1 MSTPQK
7 LSDYPVHLG
16 LGATCTVQ
24 PEFTGTEDWYA
35 AYGQRTEGDDA
46 EGRLVSS
53 FTFTSSW
60 TTWEMHPHGAEM
72 VLCIA
77 GTVTLIQEGRA
88 TAAATTTDDHETTT
102 AAAEVTTKVQLNPG
116 EFIINPPGV
125 WHTADVEEGQET
137 TVVFITAGKDT
148 QIKPRC

>member
-24 PEFTGTEDWYA
+24 SEFTGTEDWYA

-46 EGRLVSS
+46 
-53 FTFTSSW
+53 
-60 TTWEMHPHGAEM
+60 WEMHPHGAEM

-88 TAAATTTDDHETTT
+88 TAAETTTDDHDTTT

-125 WHTADVEEGQET
+125 WHTADVEEGKET

-148 QIKPRC
+148 QIKPRS